1 MFDDKSVSFTVL
13 RLLSYVGWS
22 LVFVLSPM
30 RATMWIFRQFQKN
43 SKKKER
49 ENLLQFV
56 WRNGWFFTGQWTRL
70 FVLRCDFCCYWWVHF
85 SNALCN
91 NFHSVLPLFRFRCT
105 NIVIVIAEMV
115 SKIQIN
121 FFLGVSVYFILLLIL
136 LSWGFIYVG
145 CFMVLNQLPNT
156 LISYGINE
164 ANEIKTQIDQINFI
178 HLVMKTNSSHKRT
191 GVHAQW
197 ILCWTYVAQTSLATL
212 ANILR
217 IRWIFF
223 RKCDYVQ

>member
-43 SKKKER
+43 SEKKER

-70 FVLRCDFCCYWWVHF
+70 FVLRCDFCCCWWVHF

-91 NFHSVLPLFRFRCT
+91 NFHSVLLLFCFRCT
-105 NIVIVIAEMV
+105 NIVIVIAGMV
-115 SKIQIN
+115 SKIQII
-121 FFLGVSVYFILLLIL
+121 FFGCFSLFYFITHLIVV
-136 LSWGFIYVG
+136 GF
-145 CFMVLNQLPNT
+145 
-156 LISYGINE
+156 
-164 ANEIKTQIDQINFI
+164 
-178 HLVMKTNSSHKRT
+178 H
-191 GVHAQW
+191 
-197 ILCWTYVAQTSLATL
+197 LCWMFYGFESIAKHINLL
-212 ANILR
+212 WN
-217 IRWIFF
+217 
-223 RKCDYVQ
+223 